1 MRVVRVVVL
10 CSMVSLLGTG
20 DARAQQTPLA
30 GMFVRL
36 FDLSTIN
43 KTSTLPTGVV
53 VVHEPHFI
61 VGESLKETTR
71 EMNVALA
78 AQLASFPLSSSSG
91 GFSYTVNER
100 GEVVPTSST
109 FGPAFAERAITIG
122 RRKVNAGFSF
132 QATNYK
138 SFEGID
144 LESGRL
150 SFIREHNDCCPAGAN
165 NPTAVT
171 NLTPDFEK
179 DLLRSNLSAK
189 IETRTSAFFANVGV
203 TDRFDLGVAIPIVR
217 VEMQGTVDAHII
229 RTGSAATPTTHS
241 FDGLGSDT
249 LTLTDHGSATGIG
262 DVLLRAKYN
271 FLRDGASAL
280 AGGLEVRLPTGNKDD
295 LLGTGATQT
304 RLSLIASGEYGVF
317 SPHAN
322 VGYTFS
328 KGETSAA
335 ASNFQLD
342 AATYQLQTVPNF
354 NPSGVDL
361 SVPDEINFTAGMS
374 VGVTPRVTL
383 GVDMVGRTI
392 RDVARFELRDTSYAN
407 RAPGTPPTA
416 AYVAT
421 DEFSLKDA
429 HGTLTT
435 VLGVVGGK
443 VNLGGAF
450 LLNATVL
457 FPMTKGGLKSKVTP
471 VIGIDYVF

>member
-1 MRVVRVVVL
+1 MRVVRFAML
-10 CSMVSLLGTG
+10 CSVLGLLGAG
-20 DARAQQTPLA
+20 EAGAQSQQTPLA

-43 KTSTLPTGVV
+43 RTDPATGVQ
-53 VVHEPHFI
+53 HEPHFI

-109 FGPAFAERAITIG
+109 FGPTFAERAITIG

-132 QATNYK
+132 QATNYS
-138 SFEGID
+138 SFEGVD
-144 LESGRL
+144 LDSGGL
-150 SFIREHNDCCPAGAN
+150 SFIREHNDCCPAGAG
-165 NPTAVT
+165 NPTSVA

-179 DLLRSNLSAK
+179 DLLRSDLSAK
-189 IETRTSAFFANVGV
+189 IETRTSAFFANIGI
-203 TDRFDLGVAIPIVR
+203 TNRFDLGVAIPIVR
-217 VEMQGTVDAHII
+217 VAMDARVDAHII
-229 RTGSAATPTTHS
+229 RAGSGATSTTHS
-241 FDGLGSDT
+241 FDNGGDSITLSDS
-249 LTLTDHGSATGIG
+249 GSATGLG
-262 DVLLRAKYN
+262 DVLLRGKYN
-271 FLRDGASAL
+271 FFRDGASAV
-280 AGGLEVRLPTGNKDD
+280 AGGVELRLPTGDKDD

-304 RLSLIASGEYGVF
+304 RLSIIASGEYGIF

-335 ASNFQLD
+335 AANFELD
-342 AATYQLQTVPNF
+342 AATYHLSTIPNF

-361 SVPDEINFTAGMS
+361 SVPDEINFTAGLS

-383 GVDMVGRTI
+383 GFDMVGRSL
-392 RDVARFELRDTSYAN
+392 RDVARFELRDTTYPN
-407 RAPGTPPTA
+407 RAPASQPTA
-416 AYVAT
+416 SFVEP
-421 DEFSLKDA
+421 DEFSLRDA
-429 HGTLTT
+429 NGTLTT

-443 VNLGGAF
+443 FNLGGSL

-457 FPMTKGGLKSKVTP
+457 FPMSKGGLKPKVTP